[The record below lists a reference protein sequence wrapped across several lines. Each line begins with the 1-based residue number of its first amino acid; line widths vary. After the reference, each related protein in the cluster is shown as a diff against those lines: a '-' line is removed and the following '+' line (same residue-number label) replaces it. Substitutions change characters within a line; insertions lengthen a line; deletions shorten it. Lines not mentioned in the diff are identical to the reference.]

1 MKQSKVIAILL
12 AISVATSFSLAS
24 VQAATPTS
32 KATPKPS
39 VKATVKA
46 TAKPTVKAV
55 ATKKATPTKKATATK
70 KATPTKKATATKK
83 ATTSKK
89 PVVKK
94 PVVKKPKKK
103 VVKKTATPIPSP
115 SPVWP
120 PVKFTENKGVYA
132 KIPTGKEILG
142 LISAKSGLATDV
154 QKCEANAC
162 GAVIVAAN
170 FTCQWWEIKSTVM
183 APDPNDSKKSI
194 LLGTLR
200 TTHGLLKPNTYA
212 NILLI
217 SDEPLYTP
225 GSLDPTTGVV
235 GAPVLRPR
243 ITVGNISAICH
254 KSATDEKLPSNT
266 YLSVR

>member
-1 MKQSKVIAILL
+1 VKQNKVIAILL
-12 AISVATSFSLAS
+12 AISVATSFSISS

-32 KATPKPS
+32 KATAKP
-39 VKATVKA
+39 TVKA
-46 TAKPTVKAV
+46 TAKPTAKAV
-55 ATKKATPTKKATATK
+55 ATKKATPT
-70 KATPTKKATATKK
+70 
-83 ATTSKK
+83 
-89 PVVKK
+89 KK

-183 APDPNDSKKSI
+183 APDPNDSKKRV

-235 GAPVLRPR
+235 GAPVLRPG

-254 KSATDEKLPSNT
+254 KSATDEKLPSNI
-266 YLSVR
+266 YLPIR